1 MKATRADDLVKI
13 AAELCHPIAD
23 QASVG
28 LDLRFAR
35 TTKEAEATPLP
46 FQMRPAAHEPTR
58 LIIEVR
64 EFDLQPPFRAG
75 RAFAEDFEDEPGAVD
90 HFRLCFGFEI
100 ALLDR
105 RQGTVD
111 DQQFGIMRAQ
121 PRCDRFDLA
130 AAEQGGSLRRA
141 DMRRDTIDN
150 INPDGRRQSRRFG
163 QPRLHIARATR
174 TTIRVHDDG
183 PRATAKTVFTF
194 EFEATQ
200 NVKLFLIIRAFFGK
214 VERMR
219 GLHRRD
225 GMLVNQLHHAIAL
238 QQHAEKV
245 ISRDLAL

>member
-1 MKATRADDLVKI
+1 MKATRADDLVKV

-46 FQMRPAAHEPTR
+46 FQMRPAAHEAAS
-58 LIIEVR
+58 LVIEVR
-64 EFDLQPPFRAG
+64 EFDLESPFCACG
-75 RAFAEDFEDEPGAVD
+75 ALAEDFEDEPGAVD
-90 HFRLCFGFEI
+90 DLRLCFGFEI

-111 DQQFGIMRAQ
+111 NQQFGIMRAQ
-121 PRCDRFDLA
+121 PRRNRLDLA
-130 AAEQGGSLRRA
+130 AAEQGSSLWRA
-141 DMRRDTIDN
+141 DVRRNTIN
-150 INPDGRRQSRRFG
+150 YINPDGRRQSRRFG
-163 QPRLHIARATR
+163 QPRIHIARATR

-183 PRATAKTVFTF
+183 PRATAQTFFTF
-194 EFEATQ
+194 KFEATQ

-219 GLHRRD
+219 GLHCRY
-225 GMLVNQLHHAIAL
+225 GMFVDQLHHAIAL
-238 QQHAEKV
+238 QQHAEQV
-245 ISRDLAL
+245 IGRDLTL